1 MFLLPNSLI
10 AKRSVKRYYPLFP
23 KKTMQSEL
31 EKKCLTFES
40 RVLSLEQENDS
51 LRLALT
57 IMHQSIPAVP
67 MPPPPPPP
75 PRLQANP
82 RALAFFF

>member
-10 AKRSVKRYYPLFP
+10 AKRGVKRYYPLFP

-31 EKKCLTFES
+31 EEKCLTFES

-57 IMHQSIPAVP
+57 IMHSQFQQCPS
-67 MPPPPPPP
+67 PPPPP
-75 PRLQANP
+75 QATG
-82 RALAFFF
+82 